1 MRLSA
6 LVLCLALSSAYAQD
20 EAPSTPAVEK
30 AAEAPVEKAPPAGEP
45 KKEEAKAE
53 EKKEEPKA
61 EPAKVEEKAPEPE
74 PAAEPKPEP
83 KKKDKEKEKE
93 KVKEAP
99 APKPVQAAA
108 SPDDEFKF
116 LKSASETKDKYALDA
131 ALAELFALTERR
143 PAAAFAAEALA
154 LAAAMQQRKGD
165 ANPALVTL
173 LRVVYEFP
181 GTKQANQSRSAFVEL
196 GSKKL
201 SRKLKPALPEM
212 VKAPESSDAATRL
225 ATMLE
230 RLSGELGSELYEPA
244 VAELRRFERRFPDYA
259 GGDKLLWSA
268 ARLHE
273 KAENW
278 AAAEISYRMLI
289 AVHPGSE
296 TLPAAR
302 YALAGIYAGS
312 MKEYKRA
319 IDTYLELVEKHTDSP
334 RVLDALQA
342 AAQLYAER
350 LKQYEFAVEIVE
362 RIIKTFPST
371 DGALKAFRDA
381 ATLRRNR
388 LSQPAEAIKTYR
400 RLREQFEYP
409 AGLEALRDA
418 ATIARKDLKDYAQEV
433 ELRKKIAADFAS
445 SKEAAD
451 ELFTAAEVLEDDL
464 KDTASAIAAY
474 KELETKFAG
483 SKPAKK
489 AKDRV
494 AKLEKL
500 EKKPE

>member
-20 EAPSTPAVEK
+20 EAPPAPAAEKASETPVEK
-30 AAEAPVEKAPPAGEP
+30 AAPAEEP
-45 KKEEAKAE
+45 KKE
-53 EKKEEPKA
+53 

-74 PAAEPKPEP
+74 PKPEP
-83 KKKDKEKEKE
+83 KKKEKEKE

-99 APKPVQAAA
+99 APKPMQAA
-108 SPDDEFKF
+108 SPEDEFRF
-116 LKSASETKDKYALDA
+116 LKGAAETKDKYALDA
-131 ALAELFALTERR
+131 ALAELLALTERR
-143 PAAAFAAEALA
+143 PAAPFAAEALA
-154 LAAAMQQRKGD
+154 LAAALQQRKGD
-165 ANPALVTL
+165 ANAALVSL

-181 GTKQANQSRSAFVEL
+181 GSRQSIQSRSAFVEL

-212 VKAPESSDAATRL
+212 VKVPESPDAAARL

-244 VAELRRFERRFPDYA
+244 VAELRRFERRFPDFA
-259 GGDKLLWSA
+259 GGDRLQWSA

-278 AAAEISYRMLI
+278 AAAELSYRMLI
-289 AVHPGSE
+289 AFHPGSE
-296 TLPAAR
+296 TLPGAR
-302 YALAGIYAGS
+302 YALAGIYAGP

-319 IDTYLELVEKHTDSP
+319 IDAYLELVEKHPDSP

-342 AAQLYAER
+342 AAQLYSDR
-350 LKQYEFAVEIVE
+350 LKQYEFAVEIDE

-381 ATLRRNR
+381 AKLRRDR

-418 ATIARKDLKDYAQEV
+418 AAIARKDLKDYAQEV

-445 SKEAAD
+445 AKEAPD
-451 ELFTAAEVLEDDL
+451 ELFAAAEVLEDDL
-464 KDTASAIAAY
+464 KDTANAIAAY
-474 KELETKFAG
+474 KELDSKFPG

-489 AKDRV
+489 ARDRV
-494 AKLEKL
+494 AKLEK
-500 EKKPE
+500 KPE